1 METDR
6 DKDLNNDHY
15 IPKSK
20 WEFNG
25 EVTKVFQDMISRSI
39 PGYEAM
45 RDLVFRMARNY
56 IKEGTNILDIGCSTG
71 LSSEKLISAFGPK
84 CNFILTDVSEPMLE
98 KCRTKYAE
106 EIKKGY
112 VNVKYSDLREQLP
125 VKGCSIIL
133 SCLTIQFTPI
143 EYRQFIIENI
153 YRSLEP
159 GGAFIFVEKVL
170 GNSASLDKCM
180 VDEYYDIKR
189 ENAYTEEQIQT
200 KRKSLEGALV
210 PLTSAMNT
218 LLLGTAGFS
227 KVDCFW
233 RFLNFAAFIAVK

>member
-1 METDR
+1 MT
-6 DKDLNNDHY
+6 NNENDEY
-15 IPKSK
+15 IPQSQWK
-20 WEFNG
+20 FNG

-45 RDLVFRMARNY
+45 RELVFRMARNFVR
-56 IKEGTNILDIGCSTG
+56 EGTNILDIGCSTG
-71 LSSEKLISAFGPK
+71 LSSERLIQSYGDK

-98 KCRTKYAE
+98 KCRAKYAE
-106 EIKKGY
+106 EIKRGF
-112 VNVKYSDLREQLP
+112 VNVKYSDLRESFP
-125 VKGCSIIL
+125 ITGCSIIL

-143 EYRQFIIENI
+143 EYRQNIIENV

-170 GNSASLDKCM
+170 GNSAMLDKCM
-180 VDEYYDIKR
+180 IDEYYDIKK

-210 PLTSAMNT
+210 PLTSDMDC
-218 LLLGTAGFS
+218 LLLKQAGF
-227 KVDCFW
+227 KKIDCFW
-233 RFLNFAAFIAVK
+233 RFLNFTAFIAVK

>member
-1 METDR
+1 ME
-6 DKDLNNDHY
+6 KDNDQY
-15 IPKSK
+15 IPNSQ

-39 PGYEAM
+39 PGYDAM
-45 RDLVFRMARNY
+45 RELVFRMARNFV
-56 IKEGTNILDIGCSTG
+56 KEGTNVLDIGCSTG
-71 LSSEKLISAFGPK
+71 LSSEKLIKAYGPK
-84 CNFILTDVSEPMLE
+84 CSFVLTDVSMPMLE
-98 KCRTKYAE
+98 KCRLKYAD
-106 EIKKGY
+106 EIQQGY
-112 VNVKYSDLREQLP
+112 VTVKYSDLREPLP

-170 GNSASLDKCM
+170 GNSAALDRCM

-189 ENAYTEEQIQT
+189 DNAYTEEQIQT

-210 PLTSAMNT
+210 PLTSAMNSQ
-218 LLLGTAGFS
+218 LLETAGFR
-227 KVDCFW
+227 KIDCFW
-233 RFLNFAAFIAVK
+233 RYLNFAAFIAVK

>member
-1 METDR
+1 ME
-6 DKDLNNDHY
+6 KENDHY
-15 IPKSK
+15 IPNSQ

-39 PGYEAM
+39 PGYDAM
-45 RDLVFRMARNY
+45 RELVFRMARNFV
-56 IKEGTNILDIGCSTG
+56 KEGTNVLDIGCSTG
-71 LSSEKLISAFGPK
+71 LSSEKLIATYGPK
-84 CNFILTDVSEPMLE
+84 CSFVLTDVSQPMLE
-98 KCRTKYAE
+98 KCRLKYAD
-106 EIKKGY
+106 EIQQGY
-112 VNVKYSDLREQLP
+112 VTVKFSDLREQLP

-170 GNSASLDKCM
+170 GNSAALDRCM
-180 VDEYYDIKR
+180 VNEYYDIKR

-210 PLTSAMNT
+210 PLTSDMNSR
-218 LLLGTAGFS
+218 LLETAGFR
-227 KVDCFW
+227 KIDCFW